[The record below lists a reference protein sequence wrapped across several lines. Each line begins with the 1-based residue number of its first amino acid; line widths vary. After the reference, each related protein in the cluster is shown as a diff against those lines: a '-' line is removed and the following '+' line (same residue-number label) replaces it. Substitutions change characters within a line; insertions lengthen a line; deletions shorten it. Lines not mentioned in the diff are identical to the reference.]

1 MGAFESLSEIPRSLS
16 VFGLGYVGSVTA
28 ACLAHKGNRVIGVD
42 IDSAKVQTFD
52 SGRSPVLEKGINE
65 LVEASRN
72 AGRLLATTDAI
83 HAVCESDL
91 SIVCVGTPSEKNGRI
106 DVSHLERSCE
116 EIGKGIAR
124 KQKFHVIVFR
134 STVIPGTTESV
145 LIPALEKAS
154 KKRSG
159 VDFAVCYNPEFMR
172 EGSAV
177 SDFFEPAVTIVGASD
192 PQQGKLLRE
201 LYNWVPGKVFE
212 TTIPTAEAAKYVSN
226 AYHALKVSFAN
237 EVGTFC
243 KKVGVDTE
251 SVFQIFTADTRL
263 NASAAY
269 LLPGFAFGGSC
280 LPKDVRAFN
289 YRAKEIDLRLP
300 LMESILPSNKE
311 HIERAA
317 EAVLRSG
324 KRKVGVLG
332 LSFKSGTDDLR
343 ESPLIQ
349 LVKRLLGEGC
359 EIRIWDQNVSLGKL
373 VGSNRRYIEEVIPHI
388 GSLLV
393 QDLKSAVVSSEV
405 VVIGTREADSKTLAS
420 YLHEDQTVIDL
431 VNLDK
436 SRRLVGRPHYEGI
449 CW

>member
-1 MGAFESLSEIPRSLS
+1 MSEIPRSLS

-42 IDSAKVQTFD
+42 IDAAKVRMLD

-65 LVEASRN
+65 MVEGARN
-72 AGRLLATTDAI
+72 AGRLLATTDATR
-83 HAVCESDL
+83 AVFESDL

-106 DVSHLERSCE
+106 DVGHLQRACE
-116 EIGKGIAR
+116 EIGEALAR
-124 KQKFHVIVFR
+124 KQKYHVIVFR
-134 STVIPGTTESV
+134 STIIPGTTESL
-145 LIPALEKAS
+145 LIPTLEKAS

-159 VDFAVCYNPEFMR
+159 TDFGVCYNPEFMR
-172 EGSAV
+172 EGTAV
-177 SDFFEPAVTIVGASD
+177 ADFFEPAVTILGASQ
-192 PQQGKLLRE
+192 PQHVTLMRE
-201 LYNWVPGKVFE
+201 LYDWVPGKVFD

-226 AYHALKVSFAN
+226 AFHALKVTFAN

-251 SVFQIFTADTRL
+251 SVFQIFTADTKL

-280 LPKDVRAFN
+280 LPKDVRAFT

-300 LMESILPSNKE
+300 LMESILPGNKE

-317 EAVLRSG
+317 EAVLRCG
-324 KRKVGVLG
+324 KKKVGVLG

-359 EIRIWDQNVSLGKL
+359 ELQIWDQNVSLGKL
-373 VGSNRRYIEEVIPHI
+373 VGSNRRYIEEIIPHI

-393 QDLKSAVVSSEV
+393 SDLKTAVTSCDV
-405 VVIGTREADSKTLAS
+405 VVIGTREADSKVLGS
-420 YLHEDQTVIDL
+420 YLREDQTVIDL

-436 SRRLVGRPHYEGI
+436 SRRLTGKGHYEGI

>member
-1 MGAFESLSEIPRSLS
+1 LPETLHSLS

-28 ACLAHKGNRVIGVD
+28 ACLAHKGNRVVGVD
-42 IDSAKVQTFD
+42 IDSAKVETMD
-52 SGRSPVLEKGINE
+52 SGRSPVLEKGLNE
-65 LVEASRN
+65 MAEESHR
-72 AGRLLATTDAI
+72 AGRLLATTDPVR
-83 HAVCESDL
+83 AVCESDL

-106 DVSHLERSCE
+106 DVSHLTRACE
-116 EIGKGIAR
+116 QIGEGIAQ
-124 KQKFHVIVFR
+124 KQKQHTIVFR

-145 LIPALEKAS
+145 LIPTLEKAS

-159 VDFAVCYNPEFMR
+159 VDFRVCYNPEFMR

-177 SDFFEPAVTIVGASD
+177 SDFFEPTVTILGAAE
-192 PQQGKLLRE
+192 PQHAKLMRD
-201 LYNWVPGKVFE
+201 LYAWVPGKVFE

-226 AYHALKVSFAN
+226 AYHALKVAFAN

-251 SVFQIFTADTRL
+251 SVFQIFTADTKL

-280 LPKDVRAFN
+280 LPKDVRAFT

-317 EAVLRSG
+317 EAVLRTG
-324 KRKVGVLG
+324 KRKIGVLG

-359 EIRIWDQNVSLGKL
+359 EVQIWDQNVSLGKL

-393 QDLKSAVVSSEV
+393 QDLKSVVGSSDV
-405 VVIGTREADSKTLAS
+405 VVIGTREADAKTLAS
-420 YLHEDQTVIDL
+420 YLRENQTVIDL

-436 SRRLVGRPHYEGI
+436 SRRLAGKVQYEGI

>member
-1 MGAFESLSEIPRSLS
+1 MDNTSHALS

-28 ACLAHKGNRVIGVD
+28 ACLAHKGNRVLGVD
-42 IDSAKVQTFD
+42 IDPAKVETIE

-65 LVEASRN
+65 LVESSRR
-72 AGRLLATTDAI
+72 AGRLVGTTDATR
-83 HAVCESDL
+83 AVCESEL
-91 SIVCVGTPSEKNGRI
+91 SIVCVGTPSENNGRI
-106 DVSHLERSCE
+106 DLSHLKRVCE
-116 EIGKGIAR
+116 EIGKAIAR
-124 KQKFHVIVFR
+124 KQKYHNVVFR
-134 STVIPGTTESV
+134 STVIPGTTESI
-145 LIPALEKAS
+145 LIPVLEKAS
-154 KKRSG
+154 NKRFG
-159 VDFAVCYNPEFMR
+159 TDFGVCYNPEFMR

-177 SDFFEPAVTIVGASD
+177 SDFFEPAVTILGASD
-192 PQQGKLLRE
+192 PLHIKLMRK
-201 LYNWVPGKVFE
+201 LYEWVPGKVFE
-212 TTIPTAEAAKYVSN
+212 TTISTAEAAKYVSN

-280 LPKDVRAFN
+280 LPKDVRAFT

-300 LMESILPSNKE
+300 LMESILSSNRE
-311 HIERAA
+311 HIERAV
-317 EAVLRSG
+317 EAILRQG

-359 EIRIWDQNVSLGKL
+359 EVQIWDQNVSLGKL

-393 QDLKSAVVSSEV
+393 QDLKCVVASCEV
-405 VVIGTREADSKTLAS
+405 IVVGTREADSKTLVP
-420 YLHEDQTVIDL
+420 YLRDDHTVIDL
-431 VNLDK
+431 INLDR
-436 SRRLVGRPHYEGI
+436 SRRPSGKVRYEGI

>member
-1 MGAFESLSEIPRSLS
+1 MSEISHSLS

-28 ACLAHKGNRVIGVD
+28 ACLAHKGNRVMGVD
-42 IDSAKVQTFD
+42 IDPAKVAMLD

-65 LVEASRN
+65 MVEGAQK
-72 AGRLLATTDAI
+72 AGRLVATSDAAR
-83 HAVCESDL
+83 AVAESEI

-106 DVSHLERSCE
+106 DISHLERACE
-116 EIGKGIAR
+116 QIGEGLRR
-124 KQKFHVIVFR
+124 KEKYHVVVFR
-134 STVIPGTTESV
+134 STIIPGTTESV
-145 LIPALEKAS
+145 LIPTLEKAS
-154 KKRSG
+154 QKRSG
-159 VDFAVCYNPEFMR
+159 VDFGVCYNPEFMR

-177 SDFFEPAVTIVGASD
+177 ADFFEPAVTILGAGQ
-192 PQQGKLLRE
+192 PQHAKLMRE
-201 LYNWVPGKVFE
+201 LYAWVPGKIFD

-226 AYHALKVSFAN
+226 AFHALKVSFAN

-251 SVFQIFTADTRL
+251 SVFQIFTADTKL

-280 LPKDVRAFN
+280 LPKDVRAFT

-311 HIERAA
+311 HIDRAA
-317 EAVLRSG
+317 EAVLRAG
-324 KRKVGVLG
+324 RKKVGVLG

-349 LVKRLLGEGC
+349 LVKKLLGEGC
-359 EIRIWDQNVSLGKL
+359 EVKIWDQNVSLGKL

-393 QDLKSAVVSSEV
+393 QDLTSVVTSSEV
-405 VVIGTREADSKTLAS
+405 VVIGTREADVQTLES
-420 YLHEDQTVIDL
+420 SLRENQTVIDL
-431 VNLDK
+431 VHLDK
-436 SRRLVGRPHYEGI
+436 SRRLSAKLHYEGI

>member
-1 MGAFESLSEIPRSLS
+1 MASISRTLS

-28 ACLAHKGNRVIGVD
+28 ACLAHKGNRVLGVD
-42 IDSAKVQTFD
+42 IDAAKVGALET
-52 SGRSPVLEKGINE
+52 GRSPVLEKGINE
-65 LVEASRN
+65 LLESSRN
-72 AGRLLATTDAI
+72 ADRLVGTTDATR
-83 HAVCESDL
+83 AVCESEL
-91 SIVCVGTPSEKNGRI
+91 SIVCVGTPSEPNGRI
-106 DVSHLERSCE
+106 DLSHLKRACE
-116 EIGKGIAR
+116 EIGEGIAR
-124 KQKFHVIVFR
+124 KQKYHTVVFR
-134 STVIPGTTESV
+134 STVIPGTTEST
-145 LIPALEKAS
+145 LIPALEKSS

-159 VDFAVCYNPEFMR
+159 IDFGVCYNPEFMR

-192 PQQGKLLRE
+192 PLHLGLMRE
-201 LYNWVPGKVFE
+201 LYDWVPGKVFE
-212 TTIPTAEAAKYVSN
+212 TSISTAEAAKYVSN

-243 KKVGVDTE
+243 KKLGVDTE

-280 LPKDVRAFN
+280 LPKDVRAFT

-300 LMESILPSNKE
+300 LMESILPSNRE
-311 HIERAA
+311 HIERAV
-317 EAVLRSG
+317 EAILCSG
-324 KRKVGVLG
+324 KRKVGILG

-349 LVKRLLGEGC
+349 LVKRLIGEGC
-359 EIRIWDQNVSLGKL
+359 DVRIWDRNVSLGKL

-393 QDLKSAVVSSEV
+393 QDLECVVAFSDV
-405 VVIGTREADSKTLAS
+405 VVVGTREADSKTLTP
-420 YLHEDQTVIDL
+420 YLRADQTLIDL
-431 VNLDK
+431 VNLTK
-436 SRRLVGRPHYEGI
+436 AQRPSQRLHYEGI

>member
-1 MGAFESLSEIPRSLS
+1 MTDTCRSLS

-28 ACLAHKGNRVIGVD
+28 ACLAGKGNRVVGVD
-42 IDSAKVQTFD
+42 IDAGKVQALE

-65 LVEASRN
+65 LVQDSRK
-72 AGRLLATTDAI
+72 AGRLLATTDPTRAI
-83 HAVCESDL
+83 CESEL

-106 DVSHLERSCE
+106 DLNHLKRACQ
-116 EIGKGIAR
+116 EIGKGIA
-124 KQKFHVIVFR
+124 QKKKYHTIVFR

-145 LIPALEKAS
+145 LIPALEEAS
-154 KKRSG
+154 KKHCG
-159 VDFAVCYNPEFMR
+159 ADFGVCYNPEFMR

-177 SDFFEPAVTIVGASD
+177 SDFFEPTVTILGASD
-192 PQQGKLLRE
+192 PQHSSMLRQ
-201 LYNWVPGKVFE
+201 LYEWVPGKVFE
-212 TTIPTAEAAKYVSN
+212 TTISTAEAAKYVSN

-280 LPKDVRAFN
+280 LPKDVRAFT

-300 LMESILPSNKE
+300 LMESILPSNEE
-311 HIERAA
+311 HIERAV

-332 LSFKSGTDDLR
+332 VSFKSGTDDLR
-343 ESPLIQ
+343 ESPLIR

-359 EIRIWDQNVSLGKL
+359 EIQIWDQNVSLGKL

-388 GSLLV
+388 GSLLA
-393 QDLKSAVVSSEV
+393 QDLKNVVTSSEV
-405 VVIGTREADSKTLAS
+405 VVIGTREADSKILAS
-420 YLHEDQTVIDL
+420 CLQKNQTVIDL

-436 SRRLVGRPHYEGI
+436 SRRLSGKMHYEGI

>member
-1 MGAFESLSEIPRSLS
+1 MS

-28 ACLAHKGNRVIGVD
+28 ACLAHKGNRVLGVD
-42 IDSAKVQTFD
+42 IDAAKVGALET
-52 SGRSPVLEKGINE
+52 GRSPVLEKGINE
-65 LVEASRN
+65 LLESSRN
-72 AGRLLATTDAI
+72 ADRLVGTTDATR
-83 HAVCESDL
+83 AVCESEL
-91 SIVCVGTPSEKNGRI
+91 SIVCVGTPSEPNGRI
-106 DVSHLERSCE
+106 DLSHLKRACE
-116 EIGKGIAR
+116 EIGEGIAR
-124 KQKFHVIVFR
+124 KQKYHTVVFR
-134 STVIPGTTESV
+134 STVIPGTTEST
-145 LIPALEKAS
+145 LIPALEKSS

-159 VDFAVCYNPEFMR
+159 IDFGVCYNPEFMR

-192 PQQGKLLRE
+192 PLHLGLMRE
-201 LYNWVPGKVFE
+201 LYDWVPGKVFE
-212 TTIPTAEAAKYVSN
+212 TSISTAEAAKYVSN

-243 KKVGVDTE
+243 KKLGVDTE

-280 LPKDVRAFN
+280 LPKDVRAFT

-300 LMESILPSNKE
+300 LMESILPSNRE
-311 HIERAA
+311 HIERAV
-317 EAVLRSG
+317 EAILCSG
-324 KRKVGVLG
+324 KRKVGILG

-349 LVKRLLGEGC
+349 LVKRLIGEGC
-359 EIRIWDQNVSLGKL
+359 DVRIWDRNVSLGKL

-393 QDLKSAVVSSEV
+393 QDLECVVAFSDV
-405 VVIGTREADSKTLAS
+405 VVVGTREADSKTLTP
-420 YLHEDQTVIDL
+420 YLRADQTLIDL
-431 VNLDK
+431 VNLTK
-436 SRRLVGRPHYEGI
+436 AQRPSQRLHYEGI

>member
-1 MGAFESLSEIPRSLS
+1 MTDASRSLS

-28 ACLAHKGNRVIGVD
+28 ACLAHKGNHVIGVD
-42 IDSAKVQTFD
+42 IDPSKVQALE

-65 LVEASRN
+65 LIESSRKASR
-72 AGRLLATTDAI
+72 LLGTTDAI
-83 HAVCESDL
+83 RAVCESDL
-91 SIVCVGTPSEKNGRI
+91 SIVCVGTPSERNGRI
-106 DVSHLERSCE
+106 DISHLKRACE
-116 EIGKGIAR
+116 EIGQGIA
-124 KQKFHVIVFR
+124 QKRTYHTIVFR
-134 STVIPGTTESV
+134 STVIPGTTESI
-145 LIPALEKAS
+145 LIPELERAS

-159 VDFAVCYNPEFMR
+159 TDFGVCYNPEFMR

-177 SDFFEPAVTIVGASD
+177 SDFFEPAVTILGACN
-192 PQQGKLLRE
+192 PQHGRMLRE
-201 LYNWVPGKVFE
+201 LYEWVPGKVFE
-212 TTIPTAEAAKYVSN
+212 TTISTAETAKYVSN

-280 LPKDVRAFN
+280 LPKDVRAFT

-311 HIERAA
+311 HIERAV

-324 KRKVGVLG
+324 RRKVGVLG

-359 EIRIWDQNVSLGKL
+359 EIQIWDQNVSLSKL

-393 QDLKSAVVSSEV
+393 QDLKDVVASCEV
-405 VVIGTREADSKTLAS
+405 LVIGTREADSKTLAS
-420 YLHEDQTVIDL
+420 YLREDHTVIDL
-431 VNLDK
+431 VNLHK
-436 SRRLVGRPHYEGI
+436 SRRLSGRVHYEGI